1 MMSQMRMQEKY
12 INALDIRWSY
22 NHAKKME
29 KICSNPKLGYRT
41 AGSEAELKTGD
52 MLAETMRKVGFPK
65 VYKDAIKVDAW
76 EFNKAELTFEDRHGK
91 IRKVQLGAYQTH
103 FVTEGAQSFSLI
115 YVGKGTR
122 QDYEGIDV
130 KGKLVLVDINQRDEW
145 WINFPVYQAHLKGA
159 AAVIAVQTGGYGEV
173 DDAALN
179 AQDIAGPA
187 DAPAFSI
194 SRKDAAHIRHALGEN
209 KEIAVTL
216 DAVSK
221 VEKNRT
227 TYNIVGEIPGRH
239 PERRIMLSAH
249 YDSYFDGFQDDNT
262 AIAMMLCIGK
272 TLLEIGY
279 QPENTLTFCAMAAE
293 EWGVSDSQFDW
304 STGAYE
310 QVFTVHPEWRGSV
323 IADLN
328 FELPALAHGT
338 RARIRS
344 TYEYVPF
351 LEDFLK
357 DLPALTQA
365 YPEETRVTAPIETWS
380 DDFSIAISGIPS
392 MVDDF
397 TGGSFMQ
404 TNYHSQ
410 FDNDG
415 YYDEDV
421 YRMHHELFGLLL
433 MAIDKTAV
441 VPLSFAGV
449 MKKAEECL
457 STEWCE
463 KSGADKDGFVKALRK
478 AAKAGDKAYE
488 KVLEANRE
496 YARYSATAQNDAGDK
511 EENPTV
517 KAEALY
523 ESGRSLEKALL
534 LAFQKV
540 QDTFVRIDWHGMVLF
555 PQEILQEHLTLLD
568 GAIGNLKEG
577 KISAAL
583 RKLYE
588 MDNNSYAFAFEKEV
602 YEYFTK
608 NSLNQP
614 ADRLKWGYGRIIGH
628 EDLFD
633 VVEALIEKA
642 GTARMEA
649 DGSEEPDCSREI
661 AFLQEAYERQAELFR
676 NEIIEMKN
684 KTEEIAGILKE
695 F

>member
-1 MMSQMRMQEKY
+1 MISQMRMQENY

-41 AGSEAELKTGD
+41 SGSGAELKTGD
-52 MLAETMRKVGFPK
+52 MLAETMRKLGFPK

-103 FVTEGAQSFSLI
+103 FVTEGGQNFTLA

-145 WINFPVYQAHLKGA
+145 WINFPVYQAHLNGA

-194 SRKDAAHIRHALGEN
+194 SRKDAEHIKHALGEN
-209 KEIAVTL
+209 KEITVTL

-221 VEKNRT
+221 VEKDRT
-227 TYNIVGEIPGRH
+227 TYNIVGEIPGKH

-272 TLLEIGY
+272 TLLQIGY

-293 EWGVSDSQFDW
+293 EWGISDTQFDW

-351 LEDFLK
+351 LEEFLK
-357 DLPALTQA
+357 DLPTLTRA

-449 MKKAEECL
+449 MKKAEECI
-457 STEWCE
+457 SDEWCE
-463 KSGADKDGFVKALRK
+463 KCGADRDGFVKALRK

-496 YARYSATAQNDAGDK
+496 YAQYSAALQNDAGDK
-511 EENPTV
+511 EENPTA
-517 KAEALY
+517 KADALY
-523 ESGRSLEKALL
+523 ENNRNLEKALL
-534 LAFQKV
+534 RAFQKV

-588 MDNNSYAFAFEKEV
+588 IDNNSYAFAFDKEV
-602 YEYFTK
+602 YEYFTR

-614 ADRLKWGYGRIIGH
+614 KDRLKWGYGRIIGH

-633 VVEALIEKA
+633 VVEALIGKTDA
-642 GTARMEA
+642 
-649 DGSEEPDCSREI
+649 DCSKEI
-661 AFLQEAYERQAELFR
+661 AFLQEAYERQVELFR
-676 NEIIEMKN
+676 NEITEMKN
-684 KTEEIAGILKE
+684 KTEEIVGILKE

>member
-1 MMSQMRMQEKY
+1 
-12 INALDIRWSY
+12 
-22 NHAKKME
+22 
-29 KICSNPKLGYRT
+29 
-41 AGSEAELKTGD
+41 
-52 MLAETMRKVGFPK
+52 
-65 VYKDAIKVDAW
+65 
-76 EFNKAELTFEDRHGK
+76 
-91 IRKVQLGAYQTH
+91 
-103 FVTEGAQSFSLI
+103 
-115 YVGKGTR
+115 
-122 QDYEGIDV
+122 
-130 KGKLVLVDINQRDEW
+130 
-145 WINFPVYQAHLKGA
+145 
-159 AAVIAVQTGGYGEV
+159 
-173 DDAALN
+173 
-179 AQDIAGPA
+179 
-187 DAPAFSI
+187 
-194 SRKDAAHIRHALGEN
+194 
-209 KEIAVTL
+209 
-216 DAVSK
+216 
-221 VEKNRT
+221 
-227 TYNIVGEIPGRH
+227 
-239 PERRIMLSAH
+239 MLSAH

-293 EWGVSDSQFDW
+293 EWGISDTQFDW

-338 RARIRS
+338 RVRIRS

-351 LEDFLK
+351 LEEFLK
-357 DLPALTQA
+357 DLPTLTRA

-449 MKKAEECL
+449 MKKAEECI
-457 STEWCE
+457 SDEWCE
-463 KSGADKDGFVKALRK
+463 KCGADRDGFVKALRK

-496 YARYSATAQNDAGDK
+496 YARYSAAVQNDAGDK
-511 EENPTV
+511 EENPAA
-517 KAEALY
+517 KADALY
-523 ESGRSLEKALL
+523 ENNRNLEKALL
-534 LAFQKV
+534 RAFQKV

-588 MDNNSYAFAFEKEV
+588 IDNNSYAFAFDKEV
-602 YEYFTK
+602 YEYFTR

-614 ADRLKWGYGRIIGH
+614 KDRLKWGYGRIIGH

-633 VVEALIEKA
+633 VVEALIGKTDA
-642 GTARMEA
+642 
-649 DGSEEPDCSREI
+649 DCSKEI
-661 AFLQEAYERQAELFR
+661 AFLQEAYERQVELFR
-676 NEIIEMKN
+676 NEITEMKN
-684 KTEEIAGILKE
+684 KTEEIVGILKE

>member
-1 MMSQMRMQEKY
+1 MISQMRMQENY

-41 AGSEAELKTGD
+41 SGSEAELKTGD
-52 MLAETMRKVGFPK
+52 MLAETMRKLGFPK

-91 IRKVQLGAYQTH
+91 TRKVQLGAYQTH
-103 FVTEGAQSFSLI
+103 FVTEGGQNFTLA

-194 SRKDAAHIRHALGEN
+194 SRKDAEHIKHALGEN
-209 KEIAVTL
+209 KEITVTL

-221 VEKNRT
+221 VEKDRT
-227 TYNIVGEIPGRH
+227 TYNIVGEIPGKH

-272 TLLEIGY
+272 TLLQIGY

-293 EWGVSDSQFDW
+293 EWGISDTQFDW

-344 TYEYVPF
+344 THEYVPF
-351 LEDFLK
+351 LEEFLK
-357 DLPALTQA
+357 DLPTLTRA

-380 DDFSIAISGIPS
+380 DDFSIAISGITYDKS
-392 MVDDF
+392 IMTF
-397 TGGSFMQ
+397 TGFSDYEHIEDL
-404 TNYHSQ
+404 TILPPT
-410 FDNDG
+410 FD
-415 YYDEDV
+415 E
-421 YRMHHELFGLLL
+421 EK
-433 MAIDKTAV
+433 MAIVIGLKNAAAFDGDICTLNFKINENALEGVTNIDASSVVKLKSAEIPSAV
-441 VPLSFAGV
+441 ASGKVNIRLQTLGDIDGNDTVDIDDAVLLFQYSMLPELYPISYAGN
-449 MKKAEECL
+449 L
-457 STEWCE
+457 
-463 KSGADKDGFVKALRK
+463 DFNKDGTVDIDDAVRLFQYSMLP
-478 AAKAGDKAYE
+478 DLYP
-488 KVLEANRE
+488 LE
-496 YARYSATAQNDAGDK
+496 
-511 EENPTV
+511 
-517 KAEALY
+517 
-523 ESGRSLEKALL
+523 
-534 LAFQKV
+534 
-540 QDTFVRIDWHGMVLF
+540 
-555 PQEILQEHLTLLD
+555 
-568 GAIGNLKEG
+568 
-577 KISAAL
+577 
-583 RKLYE
+583 
-588 MDNNSYAFAFEKEV
+588 
-602 YEYFTK
+602 
-608 NSLNQP
+608 
-614 ADRLKWGYGRIIGH
+614 
-628 EDLFD
+628 
-633 VVEALIEKA
+633 
-642 GTARMEA
+642 
-649 DGSEEPDCSREI
+649 
-661 AFLQEAYERQAELFR
+661 
-676 NEIIEMKN
+676 
-684 KTEEIAGILKE
+684 
-695 F
+695 